1 VGIGSLLLNQ
11 FSYLEWTE
19 YALEEG
25 MDKYNLFLYMRLLKL
40 RWFRD
45 IFPVCFRTFHLWNKY
60 GVAHRS

>member
-45 IFPVCFRTFHLWNKY
+45 IFPVCFRTFHL
-60 GVAHRS
+60 